1 MINDAVENL
10 KKKRSR
16 KLSLET
22 NPEIQEGYNFIF
34 PYFHII
40 SIFHM
45 DSNNFH
51 TLETLCFEDNHLK
64 SILKQIPSDT
74 KILTNSG
81 TKQITFLF
89 QKLFL

>member
-1 MINDAVENL
+1 
-10 KKKRSR
+10 
-16 KLSLET
+16 
-22 NPEIQEGYNFIF
+22 
-34 PYFHII
+34 
-40 SIFHM
+40 M